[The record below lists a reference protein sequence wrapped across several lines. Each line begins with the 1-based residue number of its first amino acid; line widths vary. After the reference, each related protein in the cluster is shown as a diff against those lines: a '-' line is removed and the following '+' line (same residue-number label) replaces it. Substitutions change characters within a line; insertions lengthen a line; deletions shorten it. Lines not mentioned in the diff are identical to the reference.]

1 MTSRDGSAT
10 NRQRYSKLWWLLTKG
25 KQNCLG
31 TSANSADSAV
41 SMHVFSRAPAGSHKH
56 SVGIVGLNHAAGQS
70 GAASGS
76 ILAIGSAQSVFAED
90 IRQVLFPT

>member
-1 MTSRDGSAT
+1 
-10 NRQRYSKLWWLLTKG
+10 
-25 KQNCLG
+25 
-31 TSANSADSAV
+31 
-41 SMHVFSRAPAGSHKH
+41 MHVFSRAPAGSHKH

-76 ILAIGSAQSVFAED
+76 ILAIGSAQTVFAED